1 MITVLG
7 HRAAEVIPVKKI
19 RQRTFRR
26 SRAAPVQTKR
36 KQQANGPRNPGLDS
50 AKVKDVTGD
59 GPLRSE
65 TFIYIYISYIQI
77 LLGLDF
83 VSPGDPGL
91 TEEEV
96 KILLQ
101 GAAMGDAESQVLI
114 GRMALEGPARGEGH
128 GYGEKGSDD
137 PKKSQD
143 IPR

>member
-1 MITVLG
+1 MLG

-65 TFIYIYISYIQI
+65 TFIYIYHISRSYLAWTLYRQVIQVSRRRRSRSFSKAQRWAMRSRKSSSGGWPWKD
-77 LLGLDF
+77 LLG
-83 VSPGDPGL
+83 
-91 TEEEV
+91 V
-96 KILLQ
+96 K
-101 GAAMGDAESQVLI
+101 GMAMAKRVQMIPKNPKISQN
-114 GRMALEGPARGEGH
+114 
-128 GYGEKGSDD
+128 
-137 PKKSQD
+137 

>member
-1 MITVLG
+1 M
-7 HRAAEVIPVKKI
+7 
-19 RQRTFRR
+19 
-26 SRAAPVQTKR
+26 
-36 KQQANGPRNPGLDS
+36 
-50 AKVKDVTGD
+50 
-59 GPLRSE
+59 
-65 TFIYIYISYIQI
+65 IYIHI

-137 PKKSQD
+137 PKNPKISQD
-143 IPR
+143 IPRYSN

>member
-1 MITVLG
+1 M
-7 HRAAEVIPVKKI
+7 
-19 RQRTFRR
+19 
-26 SRAAPVQTKR
+26 
-36 KQQANGPRNPGLDS
+36 GPCDP
-50 AKVKDVTGD
+50 K
-59 GPLRSE
+59 PL
-65 TFIYIYISYIQI
+65 YIYISYIQI

-143 IPR
+143 IPKYPKIVYESLLTKVLP